1 MNTSPYVENKSLYWH
16 PSIYRVDSNGEH
28 VRVDDLEFGPYYR
41 WDKSVSPGV
50 EPFPPGFRMIAASN
64 DDGACGY
71 GSGDC
76 GDNFVAMFT
85 ECCDM
90 SGDNESCSE
99 WEGELFFPKR
109 NCDFLG
115 IALGEC
121 YRTII
126 FILSCYL
133 DIISPCTSLLAPCML
148 ILLLSCIIQRSNA
161 NVLEWRERL
170 G

>member
-1 MNTSPYVENKSLYWH
+1 MNTLPYVVNKSLYWH
-16 PSIYRVDSNGEH
+16 PSIYCVDSNGEH

-71 GSGDC
+71 GAENC

-85 ECCDM
+85 ECCTM
-90 SGDNESCSE
+90 SGDSESCSD

-109 NCDFLG
+109 NCDFLS
-115 IALGEC
+115 IALGELD
-121 YRTII
+121 R
-126 FILSCYL
+126 YL
-133 DIISPCTSLLAPCML
+133 L
-148 ILLLSCIIQRSNA
+148 I
-161 NVLEWRERL
+161 
-170 G
+170 